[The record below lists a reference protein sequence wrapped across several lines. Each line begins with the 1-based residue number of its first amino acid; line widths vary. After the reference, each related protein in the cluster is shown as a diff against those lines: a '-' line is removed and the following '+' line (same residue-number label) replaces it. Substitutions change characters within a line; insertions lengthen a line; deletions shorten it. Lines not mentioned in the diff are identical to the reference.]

1 MFDAL
6 QRIRADLAAVA
17 EESRAGWPAAAQ
29 TERVRELAEIRERID
44 AEIIRTVG
52 QWDAEGCWA
61 DDGALSAAS
70 WLAEHTPMNRAT
82 ANRIVRSAR
91 LVREHEATAEALA
104 SGAVSSVHVD
114 TIATVTRNRE
124 DLYPEGEDALLTAA
138 EVLGADDF
146 TVVARHW
153 RSLADDAAGNQDAF
167 GVHER
172 RFFHLSKTLFGT
184 LRIDGELDLDGGET
198 LLAALDAPGDDAAA
212 DGRTAGQRNADN
224 LVQLAASFLAGGG
237 SDARPQVATNV
248 VIDFDTLL
256 GRERQDLHELRR
268 ELAHLGPIAQETAL
282 RLACDASVIRVV
294 MSGKSEVLDL
304 ARSTRVVS
312 PAQRRALVLRD
323 GGCGFPGCDRRPD
336 WCDAH
341 HVWHWVKGGPTDLW
355 NLVLL
360 CRRHHVLCHEGGWY
374 LARGPDGVVRAF
386 RPDGTEL
393 VLAA

>member
-1 MFDAL
+1 
-6 QRIRADLAAVA
+6 
-17 EESRAGWPAAAQ
+17 
-29 TERVRELAEIRERID
+29 
-44 AEIIRTVG
+44 VG

-70 WLAEHTPMNRAT
+70 WLAEHTPMNCAA

-91 LVREHEATAEALA
+91 LVREHQATAEALA
-104 SGAVSSVHVD
+104 SRAVSSVHVD

-172 RFFHLSKTLFGT
+172 RFFHLSKTLFGA

-198 LLAALDAPGDDAAA
+198 LLAALAALDAPDDDATA
-212 DGRTAGQRNADN
+212 DGRTAAQRNADN
-224 LVQLAASFLAGGG
+224 LVQMAAASLAGAGR
-237 SDARPQVATNV
+237 DARPQVATNV

-256 GRERQDLHELRR
+256 GHERQDLHDVRR
-268 ELAHLGPIAQETAL
+268 ELALLGPIAQETAL
-282 RLACDASVIRVV
+282 RLACEASVIRVV

-304 ARSTRVVS
+304 GRSTRVVS

-323 GGCGFPGCDRRPD
+323 GGCGFPGCDRPLD

-341 HVWHWVKGGPTDLW
+341 HVWHWVKGGPTTSGTW
-355 NLVLL
+355 CCSAGVTTS
-360 CRRHHVLCHEGGWY
+360 CVTKAAGTSPG
-374 LARGPDGVVRAF
+374 GPDGVVRAV